1 MRACLDSS
9 FGSAGGA
16 GGSLVSSEQ
25 ILDKPILVVGAPR
38 SGTTWVQ
45 RLLLNH
51 PSIAGGQESS
61 FFTAFAPTLAVFQS
75 NGERHRFTG
84 LDNYWTADALRGE
97 IRALWRKTMQPMIR
111 PETRLV
117 VEKSPDHALCMSD
130 IHYLLPEAKFIHVIR
145 DSRAVAASLMA
156 ASKEEWGKGWT
167 HGDPAEAAARWR
179 RSVSAARKAGAKL
192 GPLFYREVFYE
203 DLLAHPLPHLRG
215 LFEFIGVEVSDD
227 ELKRI
232 VEEQKFE
239 KQVAIGG
246 TPFQRAGELAKQA
259 KAAKEPKGFFRKGKA
274 DGWKTELGFFQQMTI
289 WRHTRHLMRECGYDY
304 NGRRS
309 QSSR

>member
-1 MRACLDSS
+1 MP
-9 FGSAGGA
+9 
-16 GGSLVSSEQ
+16 SEE
-25 ILDKPILVVGAPR
+25 ILDKPVLIVGAPR

-51 PSIAGGQESS
+51 PAIAGGQESS
-61 FFTAFAPTLAVFQS
+61 FFTAFAPALSVFQS

-84 LDNYWTADALRGE
+84 LDNYWTADAMRGE
-97 IRALWRKTMQPMIR
+97 IRTLWHKTMQPMVR

-117 VEKSPDHALCMSD
+117 VEKSPDHALCMMD
-130 IHYLLPEAKFIHVIR
+130 VNYLLPEAKFIHVIR

-156 ASKEEWGKGWT
+156 ASKEDWGKGWT
-167 HGDPAEAAARWR
+167 PSDPAEAAARWR
-179 RSVSAARKAGAKL
+179 TSVRAARKAGAKL
-192 GPLFYREVFYE
+192 GPSLYREVFYE
-203 DLLAHPLPHLRG
+203 ELSADPLPHLRG
-215 LFEFIGVEVSDD
+215 MFEFIGIQVTDE

-246 TPFQRAGELAKQA
+246 TPFKRAGEVAKQT

-274 DGWKTELGFFQQMTI
+274 DSWKTELSFFQRLII

-304 NGRRS
+304 EGRRVS
-309 QSSR
+309 KG

>member
-1 MRACLDSS
+1 MP
-9 FGSAGGA
+9 
-16 GGSLVSSEQ
+16 SEE
-25 ILDKPILVVGAPR
+25 ILDKPVLVVGAPR

-51 PSIAGGQESS
+51 PAIAGGQESS
-61 FFTAFAPTLAVFQS
+61 FFTAFAPALAVFQS

-84 LDNYWTADALRGE
+84 LDNYWTADALSGE
-97 IRALWRKTMQPMIR
+97 IRALWHKTMQPMIR
-111 PETRLV
+111 PQTRIV
-117 VEKSPDHALCMSD
+117 VEKSPDHALCMPD

-167 HGDPAEAAARWR
+167 QSDPVDAAARWR
-179 RSVSAARKAGAKL
+179 RSVKAARKAGAML
-192 GPLFYREVFYE
+192 GPSLYREVFYE
-203 DLLAHPLPHLRG
+203 DLLADPLPHLRG
-215 LFEFIGVEVSDD
+215 LFEFIGVEVFDE

-246 TPFQRAGELAKQA
+246 TPFQRAGEVARKA
-259 KAAKEPKGFFRKGKA
+259 NAAKEPKGFFRKGKA
-274 DGWKTELGFFQQMTI
+274 DSWKTELGFFQQLTI

-304 NGRRS
+304 QGRRMA
-309 QSSR
+309 RV